1 MESMDLA
8 AKRQQL
14 DRVLQR
20 CGSLIVAY
28 SGGTDSAFLAFAAQ
42 QALGSEHMLAVI
54 ADSPSLPR
62 KELEAAL
69 AFAATHGIPTRVLL
83 TGEMDR
89 PDYQRNDSQRC
100 FFCKDE
106 LFASMESL
114 RGQLGFE
121 HLAFGMNTDDR
132 GDHRP
137 GQIAA
142 GNYRVLAPL
151 VEADLSKAEI
161 RHLAQD
167 HGLTLH
173 DKPASACLA
182 SRLAYG
188 LPVTS
193 ERLAQVE
200 QAEEYLH
207 GLGFTRVRVRH
218 HDTLAR
224 IEFDQQDLPRAL
236 HPEILRQVSHALKSY
251 GFTFVSVDAEG
262 YRSGS
267 MNALLPAASLVSA
280 PSPVSSSAQTG
291 KAERA
296 Q

>member
-1 MESMDLA
+1 MELA
-8 AKRQQL
+8 AKQQQL
-14 DRVLQR
+14 EDVLRR

-28 SGGTDSAFLAFAAQ
+28 SGGTDSAFLAFAAHR
-42 QALGSEHMLAVI
+42 ALGPGHMLAVI

-62 KELEAAL
+62 KELSAAL
-69 AFAATHGIPTRVLL
+69 SFAADHGIPTRVLL
-83 TGEMDR
+83 TAEMER
-89 PDYQRNDSQRC
+89 PEYQRNDSQRC

-106 LFASMESL
+106 LFAAMETL
-114 RGQLGFE
+114 RGELGLE

-142 GNYRVLAPL
+142 GNHRVLAPL
-151 VEADLSKAEI
+151 VEAGLSKAEI
-161 RHLAQD
+161 RQLALAA
-167 HGLTLH
+167 GLTLH

-193 ERLAQVE
+193 HRLFQVE
-200 QAEEYLH
+200 QAEEVLH
-207 GLGFTRVRVRH
+207 RLGFARVRVRH

-224 IEFDQQDLPRAL
+224 IEFDQEDMARAL
-236 HPEILRQVSHALKSY
+236 QPDLLRQISQALKSI
-251 GFTFVSVDAEG
+251 GFTFVAVDAEG

-267 MNALLPAASLVSA
+267 MNALLPAASLLRAGSA
-280 PSPVSSSAQTG
+280 PPTPQPHEG
-291 KAERA
+291 EHP
-296 Q
+296 

>member
-1 MESMDLA
+1 MELA

-28 SGGTDSAFLAFAAQ
+28 SGGTDSAFLAFAAHRV
-42 QALGSEHMLAVI
+42 LGSDHMLAVI

-62 KELEAAL
+62 KELHAAL
-69 AFAATHGIPTRVLL
+69 AFASSHGIPTRVLL
-83 TGEMDR
+83 TSEMDR
-89 PDYQRNDSQRC
+89 PEYQRNDSQRC

-106 LFASMESL
+106 LFASMEAL

-142 GNYRVLAPL
+142 GNHRVLAPL
-151 VEADLSKAEI
+151 VEAELGKAEI
-161 RHLAQD
+161 RQLAHSD
-167 HGLTLH
+167 GLTLH

-188 LPVTS
+188 LAVTS

-207 GLGFTRVRVRH
+207 QLGFARVRVRH

-224 IEFDQQDLPRAL
+224 IEFDQLDLPRAL
-236 HPEILRQVSHALKSY
+236 RPELLRQISHALKGY
-251 GFTFVSVDAEG
+251 GFTFVSIDAEG

-267 MNALLPAASLVSA
+267 MNALIPASSLAGA
-280 PSPVSSSAQTG
+280 PLTQPAGLSSAATH
-291 KAERA
+291 ERE
-296 Q
+296 QSR